1 MGGGRDVESNEV
13 RQKLF
18 NNNPAKREI
27 FRKRCMCDM
36 RKTKEIFTCADF
48 RIKYVFGVF
57 GFVFS
62 RTRRSW
68 INPGF
73 LVIVLSRKRFS
84 FGGPGLA
91 LFVFAIVCRIVFF
104 SSGGRG

>member
-36 RKTKEIFTCADF
+36 RKAKEILSCADF
-48 RIKYVFGVF
+48 RTKYVFGVF
-57 GFVFS
+57 GLF
-62 RTRRSW
+62 
-68 INPGF
+68 F
-73 LVIVLSRKRFS
+73 LGC
-84 FGGPGLA
+84 GGLG
-91 LFVFAIVCRIVFF
+91 
-104 SSGGRG
+104 ST